1 MCLGPSTTLKTCPE
15 IQAAYL
21 DVMVLI
27 SSANP
32 QLQDGGLPQAVDL
45 PALGSTRSALLDASL
60 VTKAVHESFQSND
73 VRSLEQ
79 QLLHALGKD
88 SNAASKMLEVI
99 AEVWRP
105 TLDSDTWGEKNVLS
119 RLCAMYIKASK
130 MTSALEPQALA
141 LSNLAPLLDALLRK
155 DTHVSSAVIDEL
167 PQLWQ
172 HLRGSHINPA
182 LSNAILT
189 VSGPAMAILANQG
202 IDTELQNWGWMMSD
216 ALDIDNVR
224 IEHPLCLEKI
234 YKLRISQTFDA
245 RFAAATALNS
255 FATGVK
261 QNFSNPAYLPFALA
275 LYDALDDDD
284 EEVREL
290 AGSATTAILGK
301 PRTSLEAADGLLT
314 WMAKTFKDSTE
325 FRSEVTRRMVG
336 HAWDPASTELGLVPA
351 EIQLQKAMEFDDSLF
366 AIEEQNLFIDE
377 LRETRRWCGV
387 FTALQHDHGDASIKE
402 LQKWVEGGLRYWIQ
416 LSDRHDGP
424 LGWTSDQHVFAICV
438 RIVLCARTLGASP
451 SSTIGDLLEQL
462 KLVAEETRLHGFL
475 LTLAG

>member
-1 MCLGPSTTLKTCPE
+1 MGPSTTLKTCPE
-15 IQAAYL
+15 ILAAYL

-27 SSANP
+27 STANP
-32 QLQDGGLPQAVDL
+32 RLQDGGGLQKAVDL
-45 PALGSTRSALLDASL
+45 PGLGSTRSALLDASL
-60 VTKAVHESFQSND
+60 VTQAVHESFQSND
-73 VRSLEQ
+73 VSSLEQ
-79 QLLHALGKD
+79 HLLDALSKD

-105 TLDSDTWGEKNVLS
+105 SLDSDTWEEKNVLS
-119 RLCAMYIKASK
+119 NLCSMYIKASK

-155 DTHVSSAVIDEL
+155 DTLVSSAVIDEL

-182 LSNAILT
+182 LSNSILT

-202 IDTELQNWGWMMSD
+202 IDTELQNWGCMISN
-216 ALDIDNVR
+216 ALDIDNVSIKLQLC
-224 IEHPLCLEKI
+224 IETNMLT
-234 YKLRISQTFDA
+234 RISQTFDA

-255 FATGVK
+255 FATGVR
-261 QNFSNPAYLPFALA
+261 QDFSSSAYLPFALA
-275 LYDALDDDD
+275 LYDALNDDD

-314 WMAKTFKDSTE
+314 WMADTFKGSGE

-336 HAWDPASTELGLVPA
+336 HAWDPSSAELGLVPA
-351 EIQLQKAMEFDDSLF
+351 EMQLQKAMEFDDSLF

-387 FTALQHDHGDASIKE
+387 FTALQHDHSDSSIKE
-402 LQKWVEGGLRYWIQ
+402 LQNWVEGGLRYWIQ
-416 LSDRHDGP
+416 MSDRHDGP

-451 SSTIGDLLEQL
+451 GSTVGDLLAQL
-462 KLVAEETRLHGFL
+462 KLAAGETRLHGFL
-475 LTLAG
+475 LSLRE